1 MNPRRITDA
10 TVEPLSIWQVRDHL
24 RIDDDAFDLP
34 IAGWITAAR
43 RQAEHELGRAL
54 ISQTWELVLPSFP
67 DPLQLPI
74 LGVLSVASVKY
85 LPAAGGA
92 LATLDPAQYLLDEST
107 PGLLVP
113 VTDWPATAAVPNAV
127 RVQWVAGYGP
137 DADDVPANIKT
148 WMLLQVGSMHRHA
161 ASMATGVSVSEL
173 PNRFADA
180 MLDPDRV
187 YL

>member
-1 MNPRRITDA
+1 MTARRITDA

-74 LGVLSVASVKY
+74 LGVLSGV
-85 LPAAGGA
+85 
-92 LATLDPAQYLLDEST
+92 LLLGEPMSWQKGVG
-107 PGLLVP
+107 GLLTVL
-113 VTDWPATAAVPNAV
+113 
-127 RVQWVAGYGP
+127 G
-137 DADDVPANIKT
+137 
-148 WMLLQVGSMHRHA
+148 VGVIVIRRA
-161 ASMATGVSVSEL
+161 RIAEPRTGSTT
-173 PNRFADA
+173 
-180 MLDPDRV
+180 
-187 YL
+187 